1 MIRKKLRLV
10 VLFVMICISLN
21 SQIYIKSEYFGS
33 SKFRDADNDK
43 TGGKGDFKMIQGGF
57 QIPISV
63 KMNKLNQPTAWVVAT
78 EVAYGKMNNS
88 NLTKADCLDELLNG
102 QLAVMHTRPLNEK
115 WFMIAML
122 GGGIYTDLSEFSGQ
136 NFLGQGGVLFV
147 RKINTNLDLG
157 GGIAINN
164 MLGYPMA
171 FFALYVDWH
180 KNGKFDFNISMTNQ
194 FELSAGVKLNEL
206 WKLRLVGE
214 FNGMSAIVDKDG
226 KSQIFVHNWGVV
238 GIQPV
243 LNPGKSFLISMTA
256 GVSVMRDA
264 YYQKRTLKAFFA
276 DTEDYPH
283 FGASPYISVG
293 IGYGF

>member
-1 MIRKKLRLV
+1 MIRKNLILIV
-10 VLFVMICISLN
+10 PFVMTCFSLS
-21 SQIYIKSEYFGS
+21 SQVYIKSEYFGS
-33 SKFRDADNDK
+33 SKFRDSDNNK
-43 TGGKGDFKMIQGGF
+43 TGGKGDFKTIQGGF
-57 QIPISV
+57 QIPVSV
-63 KMNKLNQPTAWVVAT
+63 KTNELNQPTAWAVGVQG
-78 EVAYGKMNNS
+78 AYGAMNNS
-88 NLTKADCLDELLNG
+88 KLTKDDCLNELLNV
-102 QLAVMHTRPLNEK
+102 QLAVTHTRPLNEK
-115 WFMIAML
+115 WSLIAML
-122 GGGIYTDLSEFSGQ
+122 GGGVYTDMSEFSGK

-180 KNGKFDFNISMTNQ
+180 KNGKFEFNISMTNQ
-194 FELSAGVKLNEL
+194 FELSAGLKLNDL

-226 KSQIFVHNWGVV
+226 KSQIFVHNWGIV

-264 YYQKRTLKAFFA
+264 YYQKRTLKALFA

>member
-1 MIRKKLRLV
+1 MIHKKLILTVLLV
-10 VLFVMICISLN
+10 TVCFSLS
-21 SQIYIKSEYFGS
+21 SQIYMKSEYFGS
-33 SKFRDADNDK
+33 SKFRDADNNK
-43 TGGKGDFKMIQGGF
+43 TGGKGDFKTIQGGF
-57 QIPISV
+57 QIPLSV
-63 KMNKLNQPTAWVVAT
+63 KMNELNQPTAWAIGAQG
-78 EVAYGKMNNS
+78 AYGIMDNKNI
-88 NLTKADCLDELLNG
+88 TKDDCIDELLNA
-102 QLAVMHTRPLNEK
+102 QLAVTHTRPLNEK
-115 WFMIAML
+115 WFLIAML
-122 GGGIYTDLSEFSGQ
+122 GGGIYTNMSEFSGK

-147 RKINTNLDLG
+147 RKMNANLDLG

-214 FNGMSAIVDKDG
+214 FNGMSAIVDKDE
-226 KSQIFVHNWGVV
+226 KSQIFVHNWGIV

-283 FGASPYISVG
+283 FGASPYVSVG